1 MQTFF
6 SAKARQR
13 FVAGSAAAIL
23 AALSIFVPAAARAD
37 DSHIAVF
44 AGGQLDFANYVFA
57 GVTFA
62 LPGATIGKGFAVRA
76 LATAGGYNYDGGDLG
91 VVSAKFGGAEI
102 DAVYQIMHQH
112 SWADVSLG
120 ANSTYTGLTP
130 DDPNN
135 RLRGTQVEGRIGL
148 EGGSVSGPLRI
159 DWGGYYGL
167 RLSDYEALIGA
178 THQLSPTW
186 RLGAQ
191 IYSEG
196 NPSYSLYQ
204 VGPYAGV
211 TIAKNSELEFST
223 GLAMQSGFRGRAYF
237 KALIY
242 QRI

>member
-6 SAKARQR
+6 CAKARKR
-13 FVAGSAAAIL
+13 FVTGSAAAIL
-23 AALSIFVPAAARAD
+23 AALSIFFPAAARAD
-37 DSHIAVF
+37 DSRVAVF

-57 GVTFA
+57 GVTFS
-62 LPGATIGKGFAVRA
+62 LPKSTIGNGFAVRA

-91 VVSAKFGGAEI
+91 VVSARFGGGEI
-102 DAVYQIMHQH
+102 DAVYQLTHKR

-120 ANSTYTGLTP
+120 LNSTYTALTP

-135 RLRGTQVEGRIGL
+135 RLRGSQAEARFGL
-148 EGGSVSGPLRI
+148 EGGSVSGPVRI
-159 DWGGYYGL
+159 DWGGFYGL

-178 THQLSPTW
+178 THQLSPNW
-186 RLGAQ
+186 RLGGQ

-211 TIAKNSELEFST
+211 TVAKNSELEFST
-223 GLAMQSGFRGRAYF
+223 GIAMQSGFHSRAYF
-237 KALIY
+237 KTLIY